1 MLNFVKRPTELYT
14 ELDKWLY
21 AFKHLTEFKKRPE
34 YLSGP
39 EFDQFFNLAKYAN
52 LTQEERTMY
61 NRSLKYKW
69 DNKNVMDYAVAQAE
83 LRGETKGEAK
93 GRHDEAIEI
102 ALEMLAD
109 NEPIEKIIKY
119 TKLTKEEILANLI

>member
-1 MLNFVKRPTELYT
+1 MLNFVKKPEELYT
-14 ELDKWLY
+14 ELDKWLF

-52 LTQEERTMY
+52 LTAEEREMY

-83 LRGETKGEAK
+83 LKAERKK
-93 GRHDEAIEI
+93 AIEI
-102 ALEMLAD
+102 ARKLKKEGLA
-109 NEPIEKIIKY
+109 IELIAKA
-119 TKLTKEEILANLI
+119 TDLSVEEIEAL

>member
-21 AFKHLTEFKKRPE
+21 AFKHLTEFKERPE

-52 LTQEERTMY
+52 LTAEERAMY

-69 DNKNVMDYAVAQAE
+69 DNKNVMDYAVAQAT
-83 LRGETKGEAK
+83 LKAK
-93 GRHDEAIEI
+93 QEMALKLLAKKTSIEEI
-102 ALEMLAD
+102 AELTGLTFDE
-109 NEPIEKIIKY
+109 IEALKK
-119 TKLTKEEILANLI
+119 